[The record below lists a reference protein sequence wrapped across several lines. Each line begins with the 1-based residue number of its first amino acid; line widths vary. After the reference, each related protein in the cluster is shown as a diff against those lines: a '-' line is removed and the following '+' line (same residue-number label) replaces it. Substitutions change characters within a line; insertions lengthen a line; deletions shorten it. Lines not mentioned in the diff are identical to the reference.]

1 MGFPLPRGTAAN
13 WCIYCLEEYLLPIYK
28 RMHEHLLMRE
38 VIHAYVV
45 PCKVLHE
52 EGREATA
59 KSYMWLYTSGN
70 DRLPGIV
77 LYEYQPGRGGQYPK
91 AFLERFKGYVHCD
104 GYTAYG
110 QLENVTLVYCL
121 AHCRRKFF
129 DAIPQGRRKKL
140 KLADTSS
147 DVPIQEIEGDKGKLL
162 PAEIGLNYCNR
173 LFLLERG
180 FKDMSAEDRK
190 AMRQK
195 QSAPVWKQFWQWL
208 DTFEPAGGSALD
220 KAVTYAKNHHDTLMN
235 YLEDGRC
242 EASNNRAERRVKSY
256 VTGRKNFLFHNSV
269 GGANASAVIL
279 SLVESARANN
289 LNIFQ
294 YLYPLLLYMPDYKNE
309 PAGIEKLLPWSDF
322 VKDQFCLTINRTFT
336 QGPWHARYTKKAQ
349 PWLNMVGPSW
359 SYMSF
364 LKQSASTSISN

>member
-1 MGFPLPRGTAAN
+1 MDFLDKFTPILLFLVRSAPNIPQSLLPHSPASQSMVTEVMYMKYALALPHYRQEQHWKQMGFPLPRGTAAN
-13 WCIYCLEEYLLPIYK
+13 WCIYCSEEYLLPIYK

-38 VIHAYVV
+38 VIHADEV

-70 DRLPGIV
+70 DGLPGIV

-91 AFLERFKGYVHCD
+91 AFLEGFKGYVHCD

-110 QLENVTLVYCL
+110 QLENVTLVCCL

-147 DVPIQEIEGDKGKLL
+147 DVPIQKIEGDKDKLL

-195 QSAPVWKQFWQWL
+195 QSAPVWKQFW
-208 DTFEPAGGSALD
+208 
-220 KAVTYAKNHHDTLMN
+220 
-235 YLEDGRC
+235 
-242 EASNNRAERRVKSY
+242 
-256 VTGRKNFLFHNSV
+256 
-269 GGANASAVIL
+269 
-279 SLVESARANN
+279 
-289 LNIFQ
+289 
-294 YLYPLLLYMPDYKNE
+294 
-309 PAGIEKLLPWSDF
+309 
-322 VKDQFCLTINRTFT
+322 
-336 QGPWHARYTKKAQ
+336 
-349 PWLNMVGPSW
+349 
-359 SYMSF
+359 
-364 LKQSASTSISN
+364 